1 MKIESRAIGEDR
13 SDGIQHIP
21 RRIRQHDL
29 CMILHND
36 NEVPTDF
43 QLIVIY
49 PNEHYMPQSYKFHD
63 PSKKTLETHIFA
75 FDLKEASQKN
85 KERIER
91 DGTKDANRKKFL
103 SLYEK
108 LLAK

>member
-1 MKIESRAIGEDR
+1 MKD
-13 SDGIQHIP
+13 
-21 RRIRQHDL
+21 
-29 CMILHND
+29 
-36 NEVPTDF
+36 
-43 QLIVIY
+43 
-49 PNEHYMPQSYKFHD
+49 
-63 PSKKTLETHIFA
+63 
-75 FDLKEASQKN
+75 ASQKN